1 MKIRVTKKLINIS
14 RITEV
19 KDYSPLSNTLPG
31 EWYASLVSLNS
42 PGKHA
47 IHFLHYPTLISII
60 ILGKSI
66 NTVLPS
72 LPGRISSLLERHGY
86 SDLIPSFQI
95 HSKFEILTTN
105 SKSILAYMNDMK
117 HNIEYHLS
125 KFTPLEKIEDIE
137 YKNLFGGKLA
147 NNDYVT
153 PEEILSR
160 LRINMVNC

>member
-1 MKIRVTKKLINIS
+1 MKIRVTKKLLNIS
-14 RITEV
+14 RIKEA
-19 KDYSPLSNTLPG
+19 KDPSPLPNNLPG
-31 EWYASLVSLNS
+31 EWYASLVSLNA

-47 IHFLHYPTLISII
+47 IHFLHYPSLISII

-66 NTVLPS
+66 NNVLPS
-72 LPGRISSLLERHGY
+72 LPGRISSLLDRHGY

-95 HSKFEILTTN
+95 DLKFEIFATN

-117 HNIEYHLS
+117 YNIEYHLS
-125 KFTPLEKIEDIE
+125 KVTPLEMIEDIE
-137 YKNLFGGKLA
+137 YRNLFGGKLA

-160 LRINMVNC
+160 FRRNMVNC